1 MSARKKTKPARAG
14 RRVFSFGDGK
24 ADGDAKMKE
33 ILGGKGANLAEMTRI
48 GLPVPAGFTIST
60 AVCAE
65 YQAAGDRIP
74 KSLVPEVAKALGKVE
89 RVMQARFGHA
99 DRPLLLSVRSGARAS
114 MPGMMDTVLNLGLN
128 DRTVEGLARHAD
140 ARFAY
145 DSYRRFIQMY
155 GDVVLDVPRDRFEHR
170 LEALKASRGVHL
182 DTELEADDW
191 RELVREFLRIVEE
204 ETGKPFPQDP
214 QQQLWGAI
222 GAVFRSWKTPRA
234 ITYRKRNS
242 IPDDWGTAVN
252 VQAMVFGNIGDD

>member
-1 MSARKKTKPARAG
+1 MSARRKKATLAG

-99 DRPLLLSVRSGARAS
+99 DRPLLLSVRSGARVS

-128 DRTVEGLARHAD
+128 DRTESSSGRSEWPKRACMTRSTLPSALATSGTSD
-140 ARFAY
+140 FG
-145 DSYRRFIQMY
+145 M
-155 GDVVLDVPRDRFEHR
+155 
-170 LEALKASRGVHL
+170 
-182 DTELEADDW
+182 
-191 RELVREFLRIVEE
+191 
-204 ETGKPFPQDP
+204 
-214 QQQLWGAI
+214 
-222 GAVFRSWKTPRA
+222 RSPA
-234 ITYRKRNS
+234 
-242 IPDDWGTAVN
+242 A
-252 VQAMVFGNIGDD
+252 